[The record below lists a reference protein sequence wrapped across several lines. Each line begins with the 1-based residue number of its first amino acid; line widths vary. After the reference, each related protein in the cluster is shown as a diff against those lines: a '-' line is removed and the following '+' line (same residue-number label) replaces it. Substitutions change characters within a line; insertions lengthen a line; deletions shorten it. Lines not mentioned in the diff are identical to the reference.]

1 MDFLFISRHILTF
14 HRISFP
20 FTFIVADASMLSSDL
35 PAFQNK
41 LLHWF
46 ARHQRDLPWRRSYDP
61 YAVWISEI
69 MLQQTQVTT
78 VLPYFSRWMTTLPTI
93 ESVVEASEETIL
105 KLWEGLGYY
114 SRAQNIRK
122 AAQRILEE
130 HQGEFPGDF
139 EKILAL
145 PGIGRYTAGAIA
157 SVAFNQ
163 DKPVVDG
170 NVERVI
176 CRLMNFRENPK
187 SAAMRKT
194 LWQLAESWIPHGQAR
209 FFNQALMELGA
220 LICLPQSPACLI
232 CPAQAFCQALQAGS
246 PEQVPAKTQRRPL
259 QSITTVLAVIQKEE
273 RFLIRKRPSE
283 GLMAGLWEFPNIQLN
298 GKRDMQQTLITGMRE
313 QHRVGIT
320 IERRLSTIKHG
331 YTSFKVTLHC
341 FLCACEDNEPP
352 GESKSVKWVTLNQLG
367 RFSFPSAHVRLIRIL
382 QDPARDA

>member
-1 MDFLFISRHILTF
+1 
-14 HRISFP
+14 
-20 FTFIVADASMLSSDL
+20 MLPSDL
-35 PAFQNK
+35 PAFQNE

-93 ESVVEASEETIL
+93 ESVAEASEETIL

-194 LWQLAESWIPHGQAR
+194 LWHLAESWIPRGQAR

-220 LICLPQSPACLI
+220 LICLPQSPACLV
-232 CPAQAFCQALQAGS
+232 CPAQAFCHALQAGS
-246 PEQVPAKTQRRPL
+246 PEQVPAKAQRRPL

-273 RFLIRKRPSE
+273 RFLIRKRPAE
-283 GLMAGLWEFPNIQLN
+283 GLMAGLWEFPNIPLN
-298 GKRDMQQTLITGMRE
+298 GKRDMQQTLIDGMRE
-313 QHRVGIT
+313 QHQVGIS

-341 FLCACEDNEPP
+341 FLCACEDNKPP
-352 GESKSVKWVTLNQLG
+352 GESASVKWVALNQLG
-367 RFSFPSAHVRLIRIL
+367 RFSFPSAHVRLIRLL
-382 QDPARDA
+382 QDHARDA